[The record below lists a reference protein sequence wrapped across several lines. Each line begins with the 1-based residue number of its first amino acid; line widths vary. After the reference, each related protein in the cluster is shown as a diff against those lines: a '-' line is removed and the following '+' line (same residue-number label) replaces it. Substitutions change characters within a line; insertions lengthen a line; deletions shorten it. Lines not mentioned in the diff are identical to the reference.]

1 MDVLFWIFKANSGR
15 FPTVPISLSA
25 LKMVGVAGLEPATFR
40 TQTERAT
47 RLRHT
52 PMLSQLLTTN
62 LCWIVSSS
70 IVLSFCCVF
79 VLPASENKQK
89 NSNFHHKPN
98 SPLISGV
105 RVCALVTSC
114 PFWNTISVGTPR
126 RLNLRGVVAPS
137 TSK

>member
-1 MDVLFWIFKANSGR
+1 MDVLFWILFYFSTTKYK
-15 FPTVPISLSA
+15 ISLSA
-25 LKMVGVAGLEPATFR
+25 LKMVGVAGFEPTTLCSQSR
-40 TQTERAT
+40 CAT

-62 LCWIVSSS
+62 LCWIVSRS

-89 NSNFHHKPN
+89 HNNFRHSPS